1 MRRRSVIYLQID
13 KLANLSFRKT
23 LQYRSSETGFVP
35 KHTSRNTFAQL
46 SRSLGPCRMA
56 HPAGFP
62 PRKGGGLTVYFSNP
76 PTTQPG
82 WISPEAAR
90 PELPTKTT
98 VTVAAPAAP
107 ITVAAPAVPITLTA
121 PIVPTAPTMPA
132 ASAALVTSA
141 VPLLHSLPQP
151 LRPLPHLWPPTSSSG
166 LERTVVVGK
175 VRL

>member
-62 PRKGGGLTVYFSNP
+62 PRKGGGSNGVLLQSSDYSARLDFPRGSKTGTANQNYCHSRCTRCTDHSRCTRCADHTHCADRAHCTHYASCISRTCDVSCASVALT
-76 PTTQPG
+76 
-82 WISPEAAR
+82 
-90 PELPTKTT
+90 
-98 VTVAAPAAP
+98 
-107 ITVAAPAVPITLTA
+107 
-121 PIVPTAPTMPA
+121 
-132 ASAALVTSA
+132 ASAATPTTTSVA
-141 VPLLHSLPQP
+141 
-151 LRPLPHLWPPTSSSG
+151 TYFFK
-166 LERTVVVGK
+166 RT
-175 VRL
+175 